1 MKIVILDSDSIRVD
15 DAVWDEIAVL
25 GELVRYDYTPQEL
38 AAARIGDAEVVLLS
52 KIVVDEALLD
62 ACPNL
67 QYIGVTATGY
77 NVVDLA
83 ATARRGIVV
92 TNVPAYS
99 TEAVA
104 QHTFALLLELADRVA
119 VYDARVKAGEWKR
132 ADGVCLMA
140 EPQMELLG
148 KTFCVVGMGQIGRRT
163 ARIAQA
169 FGMKTVAVV
178 RRADTEPIEG
188 VEYLP
193 MEEAFARAD
202 VISLHCPLTAGTEHL
217 ICAETLALM
226 KPGAILINT
235 SRGPLCDEQA
245 VADALRAGTLGA
257 FAADVL
263 AREPMGETP
272 LEGAPRCILTPHIA
286 WAPYETRCRLV
297 SIVAQNLRSW
307 LAGEP
312 QNRVG

>member
-15 DAVWDEIAVL
+15 DAVWEEIAEL
-25 GELVRYDYTPQEL
+25 GELVRYDNTPQEL
-38 AAARIGDAEVVLLS
+38 AAARIGDAEAVLLS

-67 QYIGVTATGY
+67 KYIGVTATGY

-104 QHTFALLLELADRVA
+104 QHVFALLLELTNRVA
-119 VYDARVKAGEWKR
+119 AYDARVRAGEWKK
-132 ADGVCLMA
+132 AEGFCLMA
-140 EPQMELLG
+140 EPLTELLG
-148 KTFCVVGMGQIGRRT
+148 KTLCVVGMGQIGRQV
-163 ARIAQA
+163 ACIAQA

-178 RRADTEPIEG
+178 HRADTAPMDG
-188 VEYLP
+188 VDYLP

-202 VISLHCPLTAGTEHL
+202 VISLHCPLTSATREL
-217 ICAETLALM
+217 IGAETLARM

-257 FAADVL
+257 YAADVL

-272 LEGAPRCILTPHIA
+272 LEGAPRCLLTPHIA

-297 SIVAQNLRSW
+297 SIVAQNLRCW
-307 LAGEP
+307 IAGTP
-312 QNRVG
+312 RNRVG

>member
-15 DAVWDEIAVL
+15 DAVWEEIAEL
-25 GELVRYDYTPQEL
+25 GELVRYDNTPQEL
-38 AAARIGDAEVVLLS
+38 AAARIGDAEAVLLS

-67 QYIGVTATGY
+67 KYIGVTATGY

-83 ATARRGIVV
+83 ATPRRGIVV

-104 QHTFALLLELADRVA
+104 QHVFALLLELTNRVA
-119 VYDARVKAGEWKR
+119 AYDARVRAGEWKK
-132 ADGVCLMA
+132 AEGFCLMA
-140 EPQMELLG
+140 EPLTELLG
-148 KTFCVVGMGQIGRRT
+148 KTLCVVGMGQIGRQV
-163 ARIAQA
+163 ACIAQA

-178 RRADTEPIEG
+178 RRADTAPMDG
-188 VEYLP
+188 VDYLP

-202 VISLHCPLTAGTEHL
+202 VISLHCPLTPATREL
-217 ICAETLALM
+217 IGAETLARM

-257 FAADVL
+257 YAADVL

-272 LEGAPRCILTPHIA
+272 LEGAPRCLLTPHIA

-297 SIVAQNLRSW
+297 SIVAQNLRCW
-307 LAGEP
+307 IAGTP
-312 QNRVG
+312 RNRVG

>member
-15 DAVWDEIAVL
+15 DAVWEEIAEL
-25 GELVRYDYTPQEL
+25 GELVRYDNTPQEL
-38 AAARIGDAEVVLLS
+38 AAARIGDAEAVLLS

-67 QYIGVTATGY
+67 KYIGVTATGY

-104 QHTFALLLELADRVA
+104 QHVFALLLELTNRVA
-119 VYDARVKAGEWKR
+119 AYDARVRAGEWKK
-132 ADGVCLMA
+132 AEGFCLMA
-140 EPQMELLG
+140 EPLTELLG
-148 KTFCVVGMGQIGRRT
+148 KTLCVVGMGQIGRQV

-178 RRADTEPIEG
+178 RRADTAPMDG
-188 VEYLP
+188 VDYLP

-202 VISLHCPLTAGTEHL
+202 VISLHCPLTPATREL
-217 ICAETLALM
+217 IGAETLARM

-257 FAADVL
+257 YAADVL

-272 LEGAPRCILTPHIA
+272 LEGAPRCLLTPHIA

-297 SIVAQNLRSW
+297 SIVAQNLRCW
-307 LAGEP
+307 IAGTP
-312 QNRVG
+312 RNRVG